1 MASREQVLCEME
13 KTGVVAVIRASD
25 PTQLM
30 DVVRALKAGGVTCT
44 EVTMTTPDALNV
56 IARAAREFAGQCII
70 GVGTVLDAETAR
82 AAILA
87 GAEFVVCPVLNPEII
102 TLCRRYSKAVIPGAF
117 TPTEI
122 LNAWQ
127 AGADVVKVFPAT
139 KLGPEFIKDIK
150 GPLPQVKL
158 TPTGGVD
165 LKNAADWIKA
175 GAVCIGVGSSLVSKK
190 DLEAKNWANIEKTAA
205 AFIQAVAAARNPAP
219 AKVTV

>member
-1 MASREQVLCEME
+1 MASREQILCDME
-13 KTGVVAVIRASD
+13 NTGVVAVIRASD

-44 EVTMTTPDALNV
+44 EVTMTTPDALSV
-56 IARAAREFAGQCII
+56 IARAAKEFAGQCHI
-70 GVGTVLDAETAR
+70 GVGTVLDPETAR

-87 GAEFVVCPVLNPEII
+87 GAEFVVCPAFSAEVV

-122 LNAWQ
+122 LTAWQ
-127 AGADVVKVFPAT
+127 AGADVVKIFPAT
-139 KLGPEFIKDIK
+139 KLGPDFIKDIK

-165 LKNAADWIKA
+165 LKNAGDWIKA
-175 GAVCIGVGSSLVSKK
+175 GATCIGVGSSLVSKK

-205 AFIQAVAAARNPAP
+205 AFIQAVKDARNPAP
-219 AKVTV
+219 AKV

>member
-30 DVVRALKAGGVTCT
+30 DVVPALKAGGVTCI
-44 EVTMTTPDALNV
+44 EVTMTTPNALEV
-56 IARAAREFAGQCII
+56 IAKAAKEFAGQCII

-87 GAEFVVCPVLNPEII
+87 GAEFVVCPVFNAEVV

-122 LNAWQ
+122 LDRLAGRRGRGEGLPRDQ
-127 AGADVVKVFPAT
+127 ARPGLHQGRQGSAAAGEAHPDRRRRSQERRRLDQGRRHVHRRGLLAGSQEGPGSQE
-139 KLGPEFIKDIK
+139 LGQYREDS
-150 GPLPQVKL
+150 
-158 TPTGGVD
+158 GGVHP
-165 LKNAADWIKA
+165 
-175 GAVCIGVGSSLVSKK
+175 AVK
-190 DLEAKNWANIEKTAA
+190 E
-205 AFIQAVAAARNPAP
+205 ARNPTAV
-219 AKVTV
+219 KQG

>member
-30 DVVRALKAGGVTCT
+30 DVVRALKAGGVTCI
-44 EVTMTTPDALNV
+44 EVTMTTPNAIDV
-56 IARAAREFAGQCII
+56 IAKATKEFAGQCFI

-87 GAEFVVCPVLNPEII
+87 GAEFVVCPVFNAEVVS
-102 TLCRRYSKAVIPGAF
+102 LCRRYSKAVIPGAF

-139 KLGPEFIKDIK
+139 KLGPDFFKDIK

-165 LKNAADWIKA
+165 IKNAADWIKA
-175 GAVCIGVGSSLVSKK
+175 GATCIGVGSALVSKK

-205 AFIQAVAAARNPAP
+205 AFIQAVKDARTPSAA
-219 AKVTV
+219 K